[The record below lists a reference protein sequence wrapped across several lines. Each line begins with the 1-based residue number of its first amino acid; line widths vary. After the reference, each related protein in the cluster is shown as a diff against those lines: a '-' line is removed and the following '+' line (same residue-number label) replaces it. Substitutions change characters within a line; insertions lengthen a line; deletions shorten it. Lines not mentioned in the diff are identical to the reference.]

1 MWSETYNELKDERES
16 IFSVNDVMKSYD
28 VGML

>member
-16 IFSVNDVMKSYD
+16 IFSVNDVMKCYD